1 MSMEIKNPLEEIRN
15 AILES
20 QLFGVENEITQL
32 GVSKELLKISDA
44 LDNYYG
50 IKRKDEPDTVEI
62 MGGAYRIKP
71 SPYISSI
78 VGNSLGGRKVWQNN
92 SFVGRS

>member
-50 IKRKDEPDTVEI
+50 IKRKDEPDTRLAGRSRLPREGGTWGPSE
-62 MGGAYRIKP
+62 GGAAEVEGMERLP
-71 SPYISSI
+71 
-78 VGNSLGGRKVWQNN
+78 
-92 SFVGRS
+92 